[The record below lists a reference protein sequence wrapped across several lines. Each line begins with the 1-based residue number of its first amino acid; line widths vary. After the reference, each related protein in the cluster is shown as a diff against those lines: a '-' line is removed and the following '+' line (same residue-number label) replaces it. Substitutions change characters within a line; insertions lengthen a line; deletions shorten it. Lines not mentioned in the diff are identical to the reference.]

1 MLPGQAPSLQTLFS
15 ELSPAHP
22 APLWEGGG
30 FVHSRV
36 LDFVPSPH
44 VTLHDDHGVQ
54 FVHPPSTETKKN
66 KIKQRRVVVLFV
78 TVSLLRKTRCRG
90 KKPKK
95 KTWRE

>member
-44 VTLHDDHGVQ
+44 VTLHDDQGVQ
-54 FVHPPSTETKKN
+54 SVHPPSTETKKN
-66 KIKQRRVVVLFV
+66 KTASCRCVVCDSVV
-78 TVSLLRKTRCRG
+78 IAEDSGPRK
-90 KKPKK
+90 KAEQKK
-95 KTWRE
+95 KNMA